1 MSSSRGESL
10 CSPGCSPGLR
20 RALRRLPDEWD
31 FLESRSLSC
40 ASSTDARCERRP
52 SAVEL
57 MVLGALVCAS
67 SVALCL
73 AGEGRA
79 LEVLVCASSGSF
91 VLCSTVASRAVC
103 SGGALFLF
111 LVFALVV
118 KAMAF
123 LFRVG
128 LQQWRELKK
137 KIQSLQQAKKNARE
151 SSR

>member
-1 MSSSRGESL
+1 
-10 CSPGCSPGLR
+10 
-20 RALRRLPDEWD
+20 
-31 FLESRSLSC
+31 
-40 ASSTDARCERRP
+40 
-52 SAVEL
+52 

-79 LEVLVCASSGSF
+79 LEVLVCASSGEGRALEVLVCASSDEGGALEVLVRASSGSF
-91 VLCSTVASRAVC
+91 VLCSTVASWAVC

-128 LQQWRELKK
+128 LQQWRE
-137 KIQSLQQAKKNARE
+137 
-151 SSR
+151 